1 MLRRSF
7 GFAIASICSLIVAQ
21 EAIYAQNINNWLDLN
36 DEDNG
41 TSFYLNRTPFRDPQE
56 GDRIYY
62 NFLVS
67 NVKGSVLLYITGTCT
82 APSARILQVVYFD
95 ANGQL
100 VGNTNPASMDA
111 LQRQNIENVTTGSNG
126 LGLLQHAC
134 QLSNR

>member
-1 MLRRSF
+1 MSKISL
-7 GFAIASICSLIVAQ
+7 GLAMASMGSLIVVQ
-21 EAIYAQNINNWLDLN
+21 GAISAPNINNWHHLG
-36 DEDNG
+36 EEENG
-41 TSFYLNRTPFRDPQE
+41 ISFYLNRTPFRDPEE

-82 APSARILQVVYFD
+82 TPSARILQVVYFD

-100 VGNTNPASMDA
+100 LGNTNPASMDA
-111 LQRQNIENVTTGSNG
+111 LQRQNIETVTPGSNG